1 MNVLIVE
8 DDDGVAEALEQ
19 ALGVQGYHP
28 RRVGTGVE
36 ALRELADVSLV
47 LLDLGLPDLDG
58 HEVCRRIRE
67 RSCVPVITLSGRTD
81 ELNRVMALHMGA
93 DDFIAKPFSRYE
105 LVARIQA
112 VLRRAGGCLQHATGA
127 APDPRPA
134 PAPVPAAPAAE
145 PPASEPPAPPAPR
158 VSGDREAA
166 QATGAR
172 RTAQPPHLAGPLRLD
187 PRTRKVFLRTE
198 EICITRREFDLL
210 AMLIAEPGTVMERQE
225 IMATV
230 WDENWFGSTRTL
242 DVHVGSLRSKL
253 GNEWIETVR
262 GVGYRLTV
270 PAAALA

>member
-28 RRVGTGVE
+28 RRVGTGAE
-36 ALRELADVSLV
+36 ALSSLADVSLV

-67 RSCVPVITLSGRTD
+67 RSCVPVIALSGRAD

-112 VLRRAGGCLQHATGA
+112 VLRRAGGCLHHATGA
-127 APDPRPA
+127 GADPRPA
-134 PAPVPAAPAAE
+134 RPPVPAAPE
-145 PPASEPPAPPAPR
+145 PAAPPAPH
-158 VSGDREAA
+158 VPAAREAA
-166 QATGAR
+166 PEAARETAGR
-172 RTAQPPHLAGPLRLD
+172 RTAQSPHLAGPLRLD
-187 PRTRKVFLRTE
+187 PRTRKVFLHAE

-210 AMLIAEPGTVMERQE
+210 ALLISEPETVMERQE

-270 PAAALA
+270 PAAAHA